1 MDEATKQCK
10 ANPAPWFL
18 FRKRNFLYLLPN
30 FQACKFL
37 WLTERANRWLT
48 HRLLVCQCIILLSPK
63 AKESFILIRKKYT
76 VYVKKYLRNSDGL
89 HCLLFA
95 GISLAY
101 KWNLQNGSLPWEKQS
116 SKFLEA
122 KASLHVQYVRCVQKR
137 SKPPSLCISAVPLDL
152 SNCFILKF
160 SA

>member
-1 MDEATKQCK
+1 MDEATKQRK

-18 FRKRNFLYLLPN
+18 FSLTSLYLLPN

-48 HRLLVCQCIILLSPK
+48 RSWLVHRCIILLSPK
-63 AKESFILIRKKYT
+63 AEGSFILIRKKYT

-101 KWNLQNGSLPWEKQS
+101 KWNLQNGSLPSEKQLN
-116 SKFLEA
+116 KFLEA
-122 KASLHVQYVRCVQKR
+122 NALLHIQYVRCVQKR
-137 SKPPSLCISAVPLDL
+137 RKPPSLCISTVPLDL